1 MDLTN
6 CRICPWECGVN
17 RLAGEKGV
25 CQAGAELKIAKAFLH
40 PWEEPCISGTRGSGT
55 IFFTHC
61 NLKCVYCQNYKIS
74 QEHFGREISL
84 SRFADICLSLQE
96 KGAHNINLVS
106 PTQFIP
112 QVKAGL
118 KEAKVRGLSIP
129 VVYNCNGYEKVET
142 LKELAGLIDVYL
154 PDLKYFSN
162 EYAVK
167 YSGVPNYFSIA
178 TEAIK
183 EMYRQVGIPQFDGEG
198 IIWKGLIIRHL
209 LLPGLTE
216 DSRKILEWIA
226 RTLRREVYISLMGQ
240 YTPVYRAHVFPE
252 LARPVTEEAYEEIID
267 YFLRIG
273 LDNGFVQELTSSDT
287 SYIPDFDLAG
297 VE

>member
-1 MDLTN
+1 MNLTN

-25 CQAGAELKIAKAFLH
+25 CQAGGELKIAKAFLH

-74 QEHFGREISL
+74 QEHFGKEISI

-112 QVKAGL
+112 LVKAGL
-118 KEAKVRGLSIP
+118 KEAKDRGLSIP
-129 VVYNCNGYEKVET
+129 VVYNGNGYEKVGT
-142 LKELAGLIDVYL
+142 LKELNGLIDVYL

-162 EYAVK
+162 EHAVK

-178 TEAIK
+178 TGAIK
-183 EMYRQVGIPQFDGEG
+183 EMYRQVGVPRFNDEG
-198 IIWKGLIIRHL
+198 IILKGLIIRHL
-209 LLPGLTE
+209 LLPGLEE

-226 RTLRREVYISLMGQ
+226 RELPREVYLSLMGQ
-240 YTPVYRAHVFPE
+240 YTPVHRAPEFPA
-252 LARPVTEEAYEEIID
+252 LARPVGEEAYEEMID
-267 YFLRIG
+267 YFFQLG
-273 LDNGFVQELTSSDT
+273 LENGFVQELTSSDVG
-287 SYIPDFDLAG
+287 YIPDFDLAG
-297 VE
+297 LE